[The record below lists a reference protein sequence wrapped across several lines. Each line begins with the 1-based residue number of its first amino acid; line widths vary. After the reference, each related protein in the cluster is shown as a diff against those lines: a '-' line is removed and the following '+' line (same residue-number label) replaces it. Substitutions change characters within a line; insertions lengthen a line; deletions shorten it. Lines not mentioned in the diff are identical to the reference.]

1 MINSDSPHKKY
12 LFKNTNIFEKIPD
25 KVYSLLEENKIVVKL
40 KKGQV
45 LFYEGTIPNGV
56 YILKRGR
63 AKKYS
68 KGINDKEYIFH
79 LLKENDI
86 LGHHDILCNEAY
98 SHSVACLTD
107 CLFYLIPKN
116 IFLFIL
122 KNNPFIL
129 DNLLKSISR
138 EFGVFVNNSR
148 VLAQHNVRE
157 RTALSLIKLNY
168 FFEDDQEIILS
179 RKDHSNIIGT
189 SIESL
194 IRVLHDFKEEGIV
207 EVRESKIII
216 KDAQKLAE
224 IFNPHCG
231 V

>member
-1 MINSDSPHKKY
+1 MINSDSPHKRY
-12 LFKNTNIFEKIPD
+12 FFDNSNVFEKIPD
-25 KVYSLLEENKIVVKL
+25 SIYSLLEENKIPVKL

-56 YILKRGR
+56 YILKKGR
-63 AKKYS
+63 IKKYS

-86 LGHHDILCNEAY
+86 FGHHDILCNEVY

-116 IFLFIL
+116 VFFSII

-129 DNLLKSISR
+129 DSLLQNISR
-138 EFGVFVNNSR
+138 EFGVFINNSR

-168 FFEDDQEIILS
+168 FFDDNNEIMLS

-216 KDAQKLAE
+216 KNVEKLIK
-224 IFNPHCG
+224 IFN
-231 V
+231 VA